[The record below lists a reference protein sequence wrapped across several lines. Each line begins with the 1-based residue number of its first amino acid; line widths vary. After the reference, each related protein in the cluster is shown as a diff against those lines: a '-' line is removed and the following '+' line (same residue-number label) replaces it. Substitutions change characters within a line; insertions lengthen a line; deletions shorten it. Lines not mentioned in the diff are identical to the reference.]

1 MMLNDQ
7 PSKDDPLGR
16 RPFADAVARIIA
28 TQTDPAPQVIAI
40 DGAWGEGKT
49 TVFRFLEDSLKKH
62 DLKVMNFNP
71 WLHDDEDTMIRAFAL
86 EFGRTLG
93 VKLLNKREQLVES
106 AQDKAEWFKEAASA
120 IGAEKVG
127 GLLHF
132 GAKRLRITVA
142 ELMERVRSE
151 LNQQPRRFTIL
162 VDDSDRLELGQLM
175 NLFRLIKLIAD
186 FEKLTFVLAM
196 DCKAVSRTVGRRFEA
211 DGEGRRFLEKII
223 QVPVRLPTIPHFK
236 LREFALDLIH
246 AAISDLGVNLSESD
260 VSRFR
265 SSLDPTIMPLIRTPR
280 SAKQYANVIRFS
292 LGLLPGEVNPVDVM
306 LLEGVRLFEHSLF
319 EKIKETMILKTEP
332 HWMDDIMEKQD
343 EKAEQM
349 LNALLDG
356 TPGHEKSRWRDVLV
370 SLFPSKLSQATVDE
384 DTFLS
389 WTSGKRVACDEY
401 LIRYLAAVIPD
412 NDVPDSNVSKWM
424 ALAESE
430 EVTGLTE
437 GLKDQL
443 KPKTEKILVQK
454 LRRIERHL
462 DDGQR
467 GAFALAV
474 SAISSL
480 LTLRERAWHAEVPF
494 GQAAIFAAQCVG
506 NLQNLSAREDL
517 AAKVIATATSGMWAV
532 EFFWSL
538 PHRREDNQQDS
549 GLSRGAQVFDEVV
562 SQRLGGLLANRLIS
576 EIEGAPERPPL
587 DYLRRICSIC
597 IRHGDLNRL
606 RAWSKAEL
614 TRAPSFLHDFVS
626 LIMNW
631 MYSGEERQMEWPGD
645 EAVLKKT
652 SELIDV
658 DWLAGTFASFSKDTQ
673 PTVGYPLSK
682 EEATARLIALVKSAN
697 TNQEAE

>member
-1 MMLNDQ
+1 MLNDQ

-16 RPFADAVARIIA
+16 RPFAEAIARIIA

-49 TVFRFLEDSLKKH
+49 TVFRFLEDSLKKN

-71 WLHDDEDTMIRAFAL
+71 WLYDDEDTMIRVFAL

-93 VKLLNKREQLVES
+93 AKLLNKREQLVES

-127 GLLHF
+127 GLLNF

-162 VDDSDRLELGQLM
+162 VDDTDRLELGQLM

-236 LREFALDLIH
+236 LREFALDLIQ
-246 AAISDLGVNLSESD
+246 AAISDLGVDLSESEGL
-260 VSRFR
+260 RFR
-265 SSLDPTIMPLIRTPR
+265 SSFDPAIMPLIRTPR

-306 LLEGVRLFEHSLF
+306 LLEGLRLFEYSLF
-319 EKIKETMILKTEP
+319 EKIKETVMPKAES
-332 HWMDDIMEKQD
+332 HWLEGLMEERD
-343 EKAEQM
+343 EKAEKM
-349 LNALLDG
+349 LNALLDEV
-356 TPGHEKSRWRDVLV
+356 PDNEKSRWRDVLV
-370 SLFPSKLSQATVDE
+370 SLFPSKLAQATVDE

-389 WTSGKRVACDEY
+389 WTNGKRVACDEY

-424 ALAESE
+424 TLAEAG

-437 GLKDQL
+437 SLRDQL
-443 KPKTEKILVQK
+443 KPKTEEILVQK

-462 DDGQR
+462 DDRQR
-467 GAFALAV
+467 ESFALTV
-474 SAISSL
+474 SGISSL

-494 GQAAIFAAQCVG
+494 GQSAIFAAQCVG

-517 AAKVIATATSGMWAV
+517 AAKVIATATSGMWAI
-532 EFFWSL
+532 EFFWDL
-538 PHRREDNQQDS
+538 PHRREDNPRAS
-549 GLSRGAQVFDEVV
+549 GASRGPQVFDEVV
-562 SQRLGGLLANRLIS
+562 SQRLGALLANRLLS

-587 DYLRRICSIC
+587 DYLRRVCSIC
-597 IRHGDLNRL
+597 IKYGELNRL
-606 RAWSKAEL
+606 RAWSKIEL
-614 TRAPSFLHDFVS
+614 TRTPSFLGDFVS
-626 LIMNW
+626 LIMTW
-631 MYSGEERQMEWPGD
+631 MYSSGEREMEWPGD
-645 EAVLKKT
+645 EAALKKT

-658 DWLAGTFASFSKDTQ
+658 DWLARTFASSTDAQ
-673 PTVGYPLSK
+673 PTAGYPLSK
-682 EEATARLIALVKSAN
+682 EEAASRLIALVKSAN
-697 TNQEAE
+697 SHQEAG